1 MRIFAIDLGDQ
12 RTGLALADRIT
23 CIASPAGLIET
34 PIEREQGRLLINEI
48 VKQFQ
53 QQASGPETEI
63 VLGIPLNMDN
73 TEGPRAK
80 LVRDFAQK
88 LANRLDRP
96 VVLVDERK
104 TSQLA
109 DARMSQSGLTHKQ
122 KKQRRD
128 AIAAAAIAQLY
139 LDEPDTSVI
148 DTVEPLEHK

>member
-1 MRIFAIDLGDQ
+1 MRIFAIDLGDR

-23 CIASPAGLIET
+23 SIASPAGLVEI
-34 PIEREQGRLLINEI
+34 PIEREHGRLLIDAI
-48 VKQFQ
+48 VKQFH

-63 VLGIPLNMDN
+63 VMGIPLNMDD
-73 TEGPRAK
+73 TEGERAK
-80 LVRDFAQK
+80 LVRAFAVK
-88 LANRLDRP
+88 LASRIDRP

-139 LDEPDTSVI
+139 LDEPDASVI
-148 DTVEPLEHK
+148 DTIDPIEHI